1 MASLRRLQM
10 LCVFLGMAMLAGLAA
25 APLLAHHGAADYEKE
40 QTITIKGTVVDYQLI
55 NPHTTIVIHG
65 GPEGSEPADWRIES
79 VALNMMVRVGWKQDS
94 LKPGDMVT
102 VTGRPNKAGK
112 PAMLL
117 VKMILPDGRELGAPY
132 Q

>member
-1 MASLRRLQM
+1 MKSIHCLPL
-10 LCVFLGMAMLAGLAA
+10 LLLIFLSS

-40 QTITIKGTVVDYQLI
+40 RTITIKGTVVDYQLI
-55 NPHTTIVIHG
+55 NPHTTITIHG
-65 GPEGSEPADWRIES
+65 GPEGSEPTDWRIES
-79 VALNMMVRVGWKQDS
+79 VALNMMVRAGWKQDS
-94 LKPGDMVT
+94 LKPGDVVT

-117 VKMILPDGRELGAPY
+117 VKMILPDGRELDAPY

>member
-1 MASLRRLQM
+1 MKTNRRLRM
-10 LCVFLGMAMLAGLAA
+10 VAGAAGLAMLLTLA
-25 APLLAHHGAADYEKE
+25 GTPLFAHHGAADYEKE
-40 QTITIKGTVVDYQLI
+40 KTITIKGAVVDYQLI
-55 NPHTTIVIHG
+55 NPHTVRVIHG

-79 VALNMMVRVGWKQDS
+79 VALNMMVRVGWKTNT
-94 LKPGDMVT
+94 LKPGDVVT

-117 VKMILPDGRELGAPY
+117 VKMMLPDGRELDAPY

>member
-1 MASLRRLQM
+1 MRLRWLRTLRA
-10 LCVFLGMAMLAGLAA
+10 FAGAAALSVLIA

-40 QTITIKGTVVDYQLI
+40 RTITIKGTVVDYQLI
-55 NPHTTIVIHG
+55 NPHTMIVIHG

-79 VALNMMVRVGWKQDS
+79 VALNMMVRVGWKQNS
-94 LKPGDMVT
+94 LKPGDLVT

-117 VKMILPDGRELGAPY
+117 VKLILPDGRELDAPY